1 MSQATFNVENNLLAN
16 IWSDERYRSVIMQIL
31 VLAALFAFLAYIISN
46 AISNLAALGQDFSFK
61 FLFSPAKYDINQSL
75 IDYSS
80 TDTHLRA
87 MMVGILNTALV
98 AFFGIILAT
107 ILGFFL
113 GILRLSS
120 NWLVNRLA
128 YCWIE
133 FTRNVPV
140 LIQILLWHGI
150 IVHSLP
156 RPKNAIELGEGWF
169 LSNRG
174 FFIPKPILESDII
187 YVLIGLLLGV
197 VIAIWYSTRG
207 KRLQAATGKIYPTF
221 TVGLLAVIGI
231 PTLAYFLA
239 GSPVSFEFPELQRF
253 NFSGGLV
260 LRPEFTALWIALSV
274 YTGSFIAE
282 NVRGGIQSVDHGQT
296 EAAYA
301 VGLRPNRTLRLVVIP
316 QALRVIIPPLS
327 SQYLNL
333 TKNSSLAIAIGYMDI
348 VATIGGITLN
358 QEGRAIE
365 CMIITLALY
374 LIFSLLISAFMNWY
388 NHRVALVE
396 R

>member
-1 MSQATFNVENNLLAN
+1 MSSATFNLNNNVLAN

-61 FLFSPAKYDINQSL
+61 FLFSSAKYDINKTL
-75 IDYSS
+75 IDYDS

-87 MMVGILNTALV
+87 MVVGIINTALV
-98 AFFGIILAT
+98 AFFGIILST
-107 ILGFFL
+107 IIGFSL

-150 IVHSLP
+150 IVHTLP
-156 RPKNAIELGEGWF
+156 RPKNAIEVAEGWF

-174 FFIPKPILESDII
+174 FFIPKPILESGFV
-187 YVLIGLLLGV
+187 YVAIGLLLGV
-197 VIAIWYSTRG
+197 VIAIWYSKRC
-207 KRLQAATGKIYPTF
+207 KRLQAETGKIYPTF
-221 TVGLLAVIGI
+221 TVGLLAVIGT
-231 PTLAYFLA
+231 PTLIFFIL
-239 GSPVSFEFPELQRF
+239 GSPVSFEYPELLRF
-253 NFSGGLV
+253 NFSGGVV
-260 LRPEFTALWIALSV
+260 LRPEFTALLIALSV

-282 NVRGGIQSVDHGQT
+282 NVRAGIQSVDHGQT
-296 EAAYA
+296 EAAHA
-301 VGLRPNRTLRLVVIP
+301 LGLRPNRTLRLVVIP
-316 QALRVIIPPLS
+316 QALRVIIPPLT

-365 CMIITLALY
+365 CMIITLSLY
-374 LIFSLLISAFMNWY
+374 LVFSLLISAFMNWY
-388 NHRVALVE
+388 NQRVALIE

>member
-1 MSQATFNVENNLLAN
+1 MSQAAFNVNYNPLVN
-16 IWSDERYRSVIMQIL
+16 IWRDERYRSVIMQIL
-31 VLAALFAFLAYIISN
+31 VMAGLFAFLTFIINN

-75 IDYSS
+75 IPYDS

-87 MMVGILNTALV
+87 MAVGILNTLLV
-98 AFFGIILAT
+98 AACGIVLST
-107 ILGFFL
+107 IIGFFL

-120 NWLVNRLA
+120 NFLVNRLA

-156 RPKNAIELGEGWF
+156 RPRDAIQVGEGWF

-174 FFIPKPILESDII
+174 FFIPKPIFESGIT

-197 VIAIWYSTRG
+197 VIAIWYSKRS
-207 KRLQAATGKIYPTF
+207 KRLQAETGKISPVF
-221 TVGLLAVIGI
+221 TVGLLAVVGT
-231 PTLAYFLA
+231 PMLAYFLV
-239 GSPVSFEFPELQRF
+239 GSPVSLEYPELQRF
-253 NFSGGLV
+253 NYSGGLV

-274 YTGSFIAE
+274 YQASFIAE
-282 NVRGGIQSVDHGQT
+282 NVRAGIQSVDHGQT
-296 EAAYA
+296 EAANA
-301 VGLRPNRTLRLVVIP
+301 LGLRSSWTLRLIVIP

-365 CMIITLALY
+365 CMIITLSLY
-374 LIFSLLISAFMNWY
+374 LTFSLLISAFMNWY
-388 NHRVALVE
+388 NRRVALVE

>member
-1 MSQATFNVENNLLAN
+1 MSSVLDNVSSNPLAS
-16 IWSDERYRSVIMQIL
+16 IWFDERYRSVIMQIL
-31 VLAALFAFLAYIISN
+31 VLAALFAFLAFIISN

-87 MMVGILNTALV
+87 MVVGILNTALV
-98 AFFGIILAT
+98 AVCGIFLAT
-107 ILGFFL
+107 ILGFLL

-120 NWLVNRLA
+120 NWLVSRLV

-156 RPKNAIELGEGWF
+156 RPKNALEFGEGWF

-174 FFIPKPILESDII
+174 FFIPKPILESGFV
-187 YVLIGLLLGV
+187 YVLIGLLLG
-197 VIAIWYSTRG
+197 IIFAIWYSKRC
-207 KRLQAATGKIYPTF
+207 KRLQAETGKIYPTF
-221 TVGLLAVIGI
+221 TLGLLAVIGT
-231 PTLAYFLA
+231 PTILYFLA
-239 GSPVSFEFPELQRF
+239 GSPVSLELPVLQRF
-253 NFSGGLV
+253 NFSGGMV
-260 LRPEFTALWIALSV
+260 LRPEFTALCIALSV
-274 YTGSFIAE
+274 YTASFIAE
-282 NVRGGIQSVDHGQT
+282 NVRSGIQSVNRGQT

-301 VGLRPNRTLRLVVIP
+301 LGMRPNRTMRQVIIP

-374 LIFSLLISAFMNWY
+374 LCFSLLISTFMNWY
-388 NHRVALVE
+388 NDRIALIE